1 MLHVALSL
9 RIMKVIV
16 TYDYLICGP
25 SVARNLQKK
34 IPNNFCKYTLVIP
47 VHALEMYVNP
57 CKSEF
62 GGYFNV

>member
-1 MLHVALSL
+1 MIILYV
-9 RIMKVIV
+9 
-16 TYDYLICGP
+16 G
-25 SVARNLQKK
+25 LQWHGISKKK
-34 IPNNFCKYTLVIP
+34 IPNNFCKCTLVIP

>member
-1 MLHVALSL
+1 
-9 RIMKVIV
+9 MKVIV

-25 SVARNLQKK
+25 SVARNL
-34 IPNNFCKYTLVIP
+34 NFCKCTLVIP